1 MSKKNGNKDIIIKA
15 FEENG
20 FTIPADKTDDFI
32 TAIVYEFETAEYEII
47 SADKDSS
54 DKKEKFI
61 LHDKQNDTY
70 ETIDKTVLNR
80 LLTNFSIHIVDTH
93 YADLQWQKELFEKI
107 LELSKTLTPEKLVEV
122 YNSDLSENTSLLE
135 KEEETEMTLELADD
149 ILSSLDAANYDIY
162 INDDFESKDDMYII
176 HDRNTDENTY
186 GDMIDVIQKAERI
199 IGEIDTV
206 DFNKPNKNPAEIRL
220 YNHISDFM
228 EYVYPEAFRFQSET
242 IFYLENQTKEDLE
255 KTLNMMSI
263 SIILPTADFGTL
275 KEAVWKLSQVWN
287 EKRAE
292 LTEKDF
298 SYDDYASDFLK
309 KEIWQLN
316 WNKNK
321 KGTYTEFREVDN
333 LTIVDS
339 NSIEQQKAVINQF
352 SKQYGINID
361 DKTAKAF
368 LEMINFEDTFYF
380 EFDISNGNF
389 VQLNEENGI
398 TDVETMQGMLS
409 YFKHEIDY
417 RLNPQE
423 NQHVSEEMKEDA
435 RLLRELTESI
445 ETGIHVNYA
454 FTEEITKE
462 HGEIYSKIEGI
473 DRLVIYEEPRWSFKD
488 PENNI
493 VMDYLKEHDSNL
505 YEEIKA
511 YIKKTGGGYYFDIG
525 KSLRYDDCSVF
536 SKGYDTDF
544 SKETINDKLDNFFI
558 VRYSSDDD
566 DGNMGDGGEGI
577 LIQDVDLELKLN
589 SMIKEHVQ
597 QNIEHYTEFKKLRN
611 EYIDKELADHF
622 NNAIELY
629 NEKDGIL
636 KSADCPEKL
645 DSEHHLIRL
654 QEGQLTTD
662 LEVLLGLKTEGD
674 VTHNF
679 GWFKYAELDKDGVL
693 VYEYPVNIWDER
705 QDSKGNRLN
714 PEKIDIYKLED
725 LIHSEEIINKIE
737 KRFKEEL
744 NKEIQRELKDAFE
757 HKVREGIFSDFD
769 SEKVL
774 ESLEK
779 ESFDEFENV
788 GKLKIGS
795 CDFNLY
801 LGFAAEEPN
810 IFISPVKTKDGKE
823 INGYIGLSLTQI
835 KDSISFRTFEDKIKD
850 TIISKID
857 ELDSPV
863 DTKKTIYTALDRG
876 WYISDEPYSSS
887 VGITELRELLNNCG
901 FKKNV
906 SDELLGVIIE
916 EMDERWARSFVR
928 DNEDGGIVLCELSS
942 DGKEYQIADY
952 DVIKN
957 VISDVIE
964 DIGEVIQ
971 NGSGLSESDIAANEN
986 DIKEL
991 KELISENTVE
1001 NQVSLSETSL
1011 TSRANIISGKT
1022 ELNSEELYQLV
1033 ELKHEYS
1040 SEHKLEKFT
1049 DKEYSSLNSEE
1060 KNSLIENLLKADY
1073 LKYKNCYIARSKLL
1087 YDTSETLA
1095 KEIAIIDKLDNLGY
1109 QVYLLP
1115 YGYARDSMNCFL
1127 KSADSITNGD
1137 FLEFKTVIST
1147 GKNAGQSVYRD
1158 SRKQAN
1164 NVFISLL
1171 NETSEDKVVNNIY
1184 SSIREAKR
1192 NENKCDFEGL
1202 VFLNFEKDNDRTVL
1216 YSFDKEGFA
1225 IRLDN
1230 PTAAHLKE
1238 FRGLIAESPVLENPM
1253 TEHSSSPENNIQHE
1267 NTSVNKN
1274 TVLTWDELY
1283 DKVGN
1288 GDLSVKIQD
1297 NARAYVSGYAKE
1309 HFGIDI
1315 ENAHIPEEAIESFF
1329 KEHPELNRFNKD
1341 GQLLAEI
1348 EKSHPEK
1355 TLEPFEHASFEMYF
1369 DEKEKKWNALLR
1381 LQNKDTVNLSFE
1393 ASENDL
1399 EDFWYGFKYNGH
1411 EYDMNICNGGDYG
1424 NGGWI
1429 YPVGP
1434 DGHTNTVIDVELDAV
1449 NIYSK
1454 ERGNLE
1460 VWTWKDYD
1468 DLSGHLVAPDGKSYF
1483 SYDWTTKEYKFEEE
1497 SGYESFIDA
1506 DPDRAT
1512 TLDAFKSYAQDYI
1525 RKHFIKDKVEEIIFA
1540 REYIDIEKMIEE
1552 DKKKEIQ
1559 NETIEQKKER
1569 LKVFFTGVTT
1579 GIGPD
1584 KESTF
1589 EQVVAW
1595 QKENNL
1601 DRSEGEYGILLDAV
1615 SRMVLDNVDFGSV
1628 DYRNF
1633 DDVYGFDWGASVR
1646 YDVSDTVAK
1655 DILSGN
1661 ILDINEVQGAVYSA
1675 AEKKFEEIKNNP
1687 IHKIDIEIIDRIN
1700 AAFRISQRLYPEYA
1714 ELYEHDV
1721 PEDDFYNY
1729 SISEK
1734 KAYIEKVWESLKTAF
1749 DNKKVHFRKSSY
1761 EFTIAKDGENKTL
1774 FCTDFALIIKG
1785 RDAALDG
1792 EKSLSYKRPTGEQ
1805 IGNGFEFDWDFGVI
1819 TTGYAEFGDFITT
1832 SDFPGREDVINIEKI
1847 DDMNVFKSD
1856 LEAGEQYGIDHN
1868 VSLFKERESIWFGE
1882 DDYDR
1887 EYFVFPD
1894 TAENRKVLKPFLIDI
1909 PVKENFDWS
1918 EFTEKD
1924 FELLKSNLDN
1934 PDERMYG
1941 SVHIGSISCDLQYRG
1956 EKVFDLD
1963 FYVLGEKG
1971 IGGEIEFGEVGIPY
1985 SENAITSINLDE
1997 IKNMS
2002 YEEFQEYYQNILINN
2017 IEAEHYCYEAGRP
2030 TVNWSD
2036 EKQCKEL
2043 YRTKLIESAR
2053 LNQIVIAPY
2062 THDEEHLRDVEI
2074 VRQWLSDSTKLPVE
2088 SISDKMVYAVIDNI
2102 GRPQDDKPGDF
2113 LQVHKDGTVLHI
2125 SADGKIN
2132 KDPAKIFNIIYSF
2145 AEEHAA
2151 GREYNSEQEK
2161 DFDYIKFLNGYI
2173 DSNRYSHLD
2182 GINAILK
2189 EQLEKEAGITIDDS
2203 LVDEIVSRYEE
2214 RELSLNPLE
2223 NGLFRSFDVIDKKYT
2238 NPFPIQDAVK
2248 QVISWDDKEL
2258 SELHAGTADDEEIAK
2273 IKGYIEELERVDEQI
2288 TYNNKIT
2295 GFDCSNKEHA
2305 QKIINMLGEA
2315 FKITLE
2321 EAQTLLTYAT
2331 HFDDGTNEYGFSEDG
2346 HLYFRT
2352 NQDDE
2357 GWSFITEDSMD
2368 KDFLTSAFD
2377 GAAIFL
2383 ESDRVNDIQN
2393 FNSFLRKNRV
2403 LLNVLDE
2410 NNFYISSLNDFNE
2423 KLNEL
2428 FQETNDI
2435 ESGQILVTESVT
2447 FPCGFT
2453 FPKEIYENDQGGGKR
2468 EEYRW
2473 KIYDKIKEKYG
2484 FNDNDTET
2492 QYFEGS
2498 NPSEDS
2504 FNIHFAVSVPEEIK
2518 SNLSKVNEWI
2528 ADIENFVK
2536 EECGCTFINWQGGER
2551 LVTVQNN
2558 KDIGENIT
2566 MNENES
2572 VEQIEEKLDKELLKL
2587 LNKLDGLRI
2596 DSDKENEKYARLS
2609 VVIPYSELKN
2619 LELFSDR
2626 ARINPGEGL
2635 KMFICND
2642 YLHINESC
2650 FHIDLFEYQNPSY
2663 GGTDIGVR
2671 TENLKGHISI
2681 GESPLPVND
2690 PSVYRSFDIYVPGSG
2705 KKEQLNNKFFLYAN
2719 KDVIIEKTIE
2729 ACKQRQE
2736 ELRQKNE
2743 KELEEKQKYENN
2755 VNDIAGALGLTEN
2768 RSTAKEKKLSFT
2780 DDIDKMRDF
2789 DSLSKEEFLSSYSY
2803 LTEEEYDATAEE
2815 LKSQNLTGLHMVK
2828 VLSYK
2833 EAVNNKYHIYDN
2845 RIEKTDNES
2854 EIYQAA
2860 IERLTDIS
2868 LEEVAGEL
2876 DKTEDEVIEIIST
2889 LINAKDFVE
2898 GRFDI
2903 IRPTVSEI
2911 KQELENGNSW
2921 TNILKTEVSPM
2932 ESFLFEPAG
2941 WKAAFGIDEKL
2952 WSRDHIDDGW
2962 VTIRFPLRNDSP
2974 LLRIN
2979 EVTKALAKENWQEL
2993 CLVYGDIDAFE
3004 KNKNIEYPVQIYL
3017 DGPITNMI
3025 SLYTGPCDKYDLSGF
3040 SDTRGLSDRT
3050 KTGFLECCKE
3060 ALKDH
3065 LCTHHLGKTIKDSF
3079 FTPKPEII
3087 DVLNTEVS
3095 LTPSQLQGEKFIAE
3109 LNEKMPF
3116 HNNNPWVTSMIIID
3130 DLKNNHPGEYKLLN
3144 EYFAQ
3149 ENISTRNDYLHFFE
3163 EKTNANFNAIETAKK
3178 QQMKKAPPKASEQI
3192 KKEQKKKTKTSSK
3205 DDDFGR

>member
-1 MSKKNGNKDIIIKA
+1 MAKKNGNKDIIIKA

-61 LHDKQNDTY
+61 LHDKQNDSY

-80 LLTNFSIHIVDTH
+80 LLTNFSIHISDTH

-107 LELSKTLTPEKLVEV
+107 LELSKTLTPEKLVKE

-263 SIILPTADFGTL
+263 SIILPAADFGTL

-292 LTEKDF
+292 LTEKGF

-316 WNKNK
+316 WNRNK

-333 LTIVDS
+333 LTVVDS

-398 TDVETMQGMLS
+398 TDVETLQGMLS

-454 FTEEITKE
+454 FTEEISKE

-473 DRLVIYEEPRWSFKD
+473 DSLVIYEEPRWSFKD

-611 EYIDKELADHF
+611 ELVDKELADKF
-622 NNAIELY
+622 NNTIDVYTE
-629 NEKDGIL
+629 DSIL
-636 KSADCPEKL
+636 AADSCPEKTNP
-645 DSEHHLIRL
+645 ENHLIRL

-662 LEVLLGLKTEGD
+662 LEVLLGLKRDGD
-674 VTHNF
+674 LTHNF
-679 GWFKYAELDKDGVL
+679 GWFKYAELDKNGML
-693 VYEYPVNIWDER
+693 VKEYPAGLWDER
-705 QDSKGNRLN
+705 QDENGNPLD
-714 PEKIDIYKLED
+714 PMVIDTYELKREIA
-725 LIHSEEIINKIE
+725 SEELVSKIE
-737 KRFKEEL
+737 NNFKVEL
-744 NKEIQRELKDAFE
+744 NKEIEREM
-757 HKVREGIFSDFD
+757 
-769 SEKVL
+769 
-774 ESLEK
+774 K
-779 ESFDEFENV
+779 ESFDDAVMKGVFEDFDSAEILDHLDKQNFEDMEPAGIFKV
-788 GKLKIGS
+788 GK
-795 CDFNLY
+795 CDFNFY
-801 LGFAAEEPN
+801 LGFSGDEPCL
-810 IFISPVKTKDGKE
+810 FISPVETVDGE
-823 INGYIGLSLTQI
+823 LINGMIGLPYSKISSAISYNDLSVQI
-835 KDSISFRTFEDKIKD
+835 KFAIRGKLN
-850 TIISKID
+850 
-857 ELDSPV
+857 ELDSPEDAQKTLFTV
-863 DTKKTIYTALDRG
+863 FGVNWNELNKDISKTK
-876 WYISDEPYSSS
+876 
-887 VGITELRELLNNCG
+887 
-901 FKKNV
+901 
-906 SDELLGVIIE
+906 
-916 EMDERWARSFVR
+916 
-928 DNEDGGIVLCELSS
+928 
-942 DGKEYQIADY
+942 
-952 DVIKN
+952 
-957 VISDVIE
+957 
-964 DIGEVIQ
+964 
-971 NGSGLSESDIAANEN
+971 
-986 DIKEL
+986 
-991 KELISENTVE
+991 SENRFDF
-1001 NQVSLSETSL
+1001 LAGKSEIT
-1011 TSRANIISGKT
+1011 
-1022 ELNSEELYQLV
+1022 SEELYQLI

-1040 SEHKLEKFT
+1040 SENKLEKFT
-1049 DKEYSSLNSEE
+1049 DKEYRELNINE
-1060 KNSLIENLLKADY
+1060 KKTLINNLLNADY
-1073 LKYKNCYIARSKLL
+1073 VKYKNCFIARSKLL

-1095 KEIAIIDKLDNLGY
+1095 KEIAVIDKLDNLGY
-1109 QVYLLP
+1109 EVYLLP

-1171 NETSEDKVVNNIY
+1171 NETSEDKIVNNIY

-1192 NENKCDFEGL
+1192 NENKFDFEGL

-1225 IRLDN
+1225 IRLNN

-1283 DKVGN
+1283 DKVGS

-1329 KEHPELNRFNKD
+1329 KEHPELNRFNEE

-1355 TLEPFEHASFEMYF
+1355 TLEPFEHASIEMYF
-1369 DEKEKKWNALLR
+1369 DENEKKWNALLR

-1399 EDFWYGFKYNGH
+1399 KDFWYGFKYNGH

-1434 DGHTNTVIDVELDAV
+1434 DGQTNTVIDAELDAV

-1483 SYDWTTKEYKFEEE
+1483 SYDWTTKEYILEEG
-1497 SGYESFIDA
+1497 SGYDSFIDA

-1512 TLDAFKSYAQDYI
+1512 TLEAFKSYAQDYI
-1525 RKHFIKDKVEEIIFA
+1525 RKHLIRDKDVEIIFT

-1601 DRSEGEYGILLDAV
+1601 DRGEGEYGILLDAV

-1646 YDVSDTVAK
+1646 CDVSDTVAK

-1700 AAFRISQRLYPEYA
+1700 AAFRISQQLYPEYA

-1761 EFTIAKDGENKTL
+1761 EFTISKDGENKTL

-1819 TTGYAEFGDFITT
+1819 TTGYAEFGDFLTT

-1909 PVKENFDWS
+1909 PVIDNFDWS

-1963 FYVLGEKG
+1963 FYVLGEEG

-2030 TVNWSD
+2030 TVSWSD

-2053 LNQIVIAPY
+2053 VNQIVIAPY

-2074 VRQWLSDSTKLPVE
+2074 VRQWLSDSTNLPVE
-2088 SISDKMVYAVIDNI
+2088 SISDKMVFAVIDNI

-2132 KDPAKIFNIIYSF
+2132 KDPAKIFSIIYSF

-2203 LVDEIVSRYEE
+2203 LVDKIVSRYEE
-2214 RELSLNPLE
+2214 RELSLSPLE
-2223 NGLFRSFDVIDKKYT
+2223 NGLFRSFDFIDKKYT
-2238 NPFPIQDAVK
+2238 NPFPIQDVVR
-2248 QVISWDDKEL
+2248 QVIAWDDKEL

-2273 IKGYIEELERVDEQI
+2273 IKDYINELERVDEQI

-2295 GFDCSNKEHA
+2295 SFDCSNKEHA
-2305 QKIINMLGEA
+2305 QKIIDMLGEA

-2346 HLYFRT
+2346 HLYFKT

-2368 KDFLTSAFD
+2368 RDFLSSAFD

-2383 ESDRVNDIQN
+2383 ESDRTNDIQN

-2410 NNFYISSLNDFNE
+2410 NDFYISSLNDFNK

-2435 ESGQILVTESVT
+2435 ESDQILVTESVT

-2518 SNLSKVNEWI
+2518 SNPSKVNEWI
-2528 ADIENFVK
+2528 TDIENFVK

-2596 DSDKENEKYARLS
+2596 DSDKENKYARLL
-2609 VVIPYSELKN
+2609 VLIPDSELKN

-2626 ARINPGEGL
+2626 ARMNPGEGL

-2642 YLHINESC
+2642 YLHSSEAR

-2690 PSVYRSFDIYVPGSG
+2690 PSVYKDFDIYVPGSG
-2705 KKEQLNNKFFLYAN
+2705 EKEQLNNKFFLYAN
-2719 KDVIIEKTIE
+2719 KDIIIEKTIE

-2736 ELRQKNE
+2736 ELRQE
-2743 KELEEKQKYENN
+2743 KEKKLEEKQKYENN
-2755 VNDIAGALGLTEN
+2755 VNDIAGSLGLTEN

-2815 LKSQNLTGLHMVK
+2815 LKETEKTGLQMVK
-2828 VLSYK
+2828 LLAYK
-2833 EAVNNKYHIYDN
+2833 HVVDDKL
-2845 RIEKTDNES
+2845 IEKYGGKAT
-2854 EIYQAA
+2854 QASDEKNIQWSIDA
-2860 IERLTDIS
+2860 ITDIS
-2868 LEEVAGEL
+2868 FDESALRYGVTESQLAEDLSSLLDAKDYLSEIFDIVRPTGDEIL
-2876 DKTEDEVIEIIST
+2876 DKLNEGKLSYDE
-2889 LINAKDFVE
+2889 
-2898 GRFDI
+2898 
-2903 IRPTVSEI
+2903 
-2911 KQELENGNSW
+2911 
-2921 TNILKTEVSPM
+2921 ILGTEVSPM

-2941 WKAAFGIDEKL
+2941 WESALGLDEKL

-3004 KNKNIEYPVQIYL
+3004 KNKNIEFPVQIYL

-3040 SDTRGLSDRT
+3040 SDTRALSDRT

-3060 ALKDH
+3060 ALKVH
-3065 LCTHHLGKTIKDSF
+3065 LNTHHLGKTIKDSF
-3079 FTPKPEII
+3079 FTPEPEIPEII

-3130 DLKNNHPGEYKLLN
+3130 DLKKNHPGEYKLLN

-3178 QQMKKAPPKASEQI
+3178 QQMKKTPSKAAEQI
-3192 KKEQKKKTKTSSK
+3192 KKEPKKKTKTSSK